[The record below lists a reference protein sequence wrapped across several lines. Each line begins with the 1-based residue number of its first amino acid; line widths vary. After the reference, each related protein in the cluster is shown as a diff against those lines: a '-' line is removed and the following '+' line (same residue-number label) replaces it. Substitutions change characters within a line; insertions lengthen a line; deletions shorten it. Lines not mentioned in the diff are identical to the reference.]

1 MAAAKL
7 SILLVEDEVNLH
19 ETLKLNLELEEY
31 SVTSAYDG
39 AAAMKAVENEYFDL
53 IIMDIMLPEIDGI
66 TITQNI
72 RLTNNEVPILILS
85 AKNNSDDKILGL
97 KKGADDY
104 LTKPFNLEE
113 LLLRVQKLIL
123 KNKKLQDKTTV
134 DETYSFG
141 GHTINFKA
149 QEATTASGEKLQL
162 SKKEIMLL
170 KLLIE
175 NENKV
180 VPREKILQSVWGYNV
195 YPTTRTIDNFILN
208 FRKYFEED
216 SRNPKYFHSVR
227 GVGYKYQ
234 SSPLSPGGG
243 T

>member
-1 MAAAKL
+1 MLPAKL
-7 SILLVEDEVNLH
+7 SVLLVEDEVNLH
-19 ETLKLNLELEEY
+19 ETLKLNLELEGY
-31 SVTSAYDG
+31 SVTSAFNG
-39 AAAMKAVENEYFDL
+39 AAAMKAVDNEYFDL

-66 TITQNI
+66 TVTQNI

-85 AKNNSDDKILGL
+85 AKNNSEDKVLGL

-113 LLLRVQKLIL
+113 LLLRVQKLIT
-123 KNKKLQDKTTV
+123 KSKKLQDKSTV

-141 GHTINFKA
+141 GHTVNFKA
-149 QEATTASGEKLQL
+149 QEATTAGGERILL
-162 SKKEIMLL
+162 SKKEAMLL

-175 NENKV
+175 NKNTV

-195 YPTTRTIDNFILN
+195 YPTTRTIDNFILS

-234 SSPLSPGGG
+234 SPLPPGEG